1 MKRMNSIAILFGLSA
16 FCVAPANAFTV
27 DWQQYSTSRIEAT
40 ITGLGYEMGTTTSP
54 NGFWKLSFVG
64 GTQVMNFGPGVVNA
78 LDLGPTDVWY
88 LPVPQENPK
97 MHSVGVGALP
107 QTAVSSVLSNFV
119 YPGWT
124 YWSAI
129 ILISPQRFVP
139 FEEFQMMDYQ
149 FPIESLRWELWVRGS
164 GPNLPVPDT
173 GGTALTLALSMGAI
187 GCLRRIIA

>member
-1 MKRMNSIAILFGLSA
+1 
-16 FCVAPANAFTV
+16 
-27 DWQQYSTSRIEAT
+27 
-40 ITGLGYEMGTTTSP
+40 
-54 NGFWKLSFVG
+54 
-64 GTQVMNFGPGVVNA
+64 MNFGPGVVNA
-78 LDLGPTDVWY
+78 LDLGPTDAWY